1 MKTTNNAGSAWAG
14 PALLL
19 VAVVLPLI
27 PLYAW
32 GQEALMVYQ
41 ASDHLPT
48 LLLYYPGR
56 AAALLGFVLMFYQF
70 VLGVRLPFMERFF
83 KRYVTIKRH
92 RTLGKIGF
100 LLVLL
105 HGVFMLVYETAMAG
119 TLFLD
124 LARVIGL
131 AALVLLSAAV
141 VAAWFSK
148 PLKLSRK
155 TWLRIHF
162 LGYLVFPLAFIHAL
176 MLSPTMAGS
185 EAVAFLFFTLFG
197 AYVLIVAYRVSLLF
211 TSSAK

>member
-1 MKTTNNAGSAWAG
+1 MKAPNNGGPAWAG
-14 PALLL
+14 PALFA
-19 VAVVLPLI
+19 VAVLLPLL
-27 PLYAW
+27 PMYAW

-56 AAALLGFVLMFYQF
+56 AFALLGFVLMFYQF

-100 LLVLL
+100 LFILL

-124 LARVIGL
+124 LARVVGL

-141 VAAWFSK
+141 IAAWFSK
-148 PLKLSRK
+148 SLKLSRK
-155 TWLRIHF
+155 TWLRVHY

-185 EAVAFLFFTLFG
+185 TAVSVLFSTLFG
-197 AYVLIVAYRVSLLF
+197 AYVLIVAYRLSLLF
-211 TSSAK
+211 ASSSK